1 MFEFLGRRR
10 RPAEPVECVW
20 WELGGG
26 VGLAPKDQG
35 PKDGGAWGQRLVRP
49 SLLLRGAQVRV
60 SRESLLGCKGKKK
73 KKGKLQPSMSVL
85 VGKGRGGGPSLV
97 WWPDV
102 ADPKDRRSV

>member
-1 MFEFLGRRR
+1 MCGGS
-10 RPAEPVECVW
+10 W
-20 WELGGG
+20 GGG

-73 KKGKLQPSMSVL
+73 KKKKRKLQPPISVL
-85 VGKGRGGGPSLV
+85 VGKGWGGGPSLV